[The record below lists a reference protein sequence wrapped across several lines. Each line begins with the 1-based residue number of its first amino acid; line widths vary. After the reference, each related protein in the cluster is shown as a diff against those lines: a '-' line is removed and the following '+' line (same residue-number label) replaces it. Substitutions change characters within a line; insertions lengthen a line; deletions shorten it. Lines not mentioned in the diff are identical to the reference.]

1 MFKKREDKYN
11 GPKPVKANS
20 NNTWF
25 TSRYSKKYNTEVMVF
40 NPLKRFWKGN
50 DTNKV
55 SLAS

>member
-1 MFKKREDKYN
+1 MFKKREDKN
-11 GPKPVKANS
+11 RGSKPIKIKAS

-40 NPLKRFWKGN
+40 NPLRKFWKGN

-55 SLAS
+55 SIA